1 MGQEFCPMMEVLV
14 SLGYYDRIHRL
25 SGLNNIHLFL
35 TVLETKKS
43 RVKALIDLPSGET
56 LFQVVDCQLL
66 ILSSYG
72 IRDEVAL

>member
-1 MGQEFCPMMEVLV
+1 MIE
-14 SLGYYDRIHRL
+14 YHRL

-35 TVLETKKS
+35 MFPETKKS
-43 RVKALIDLPSGET
+43 RVKALIDLASGET
-56 LFQVVDCQLL
+56 LSQVVDCQLL